1 MDIRAPR
8 TFQIKG
14 NTYPIKFPTTGQFI
28 DAERLKAQLSRG
40 EYYDMMRSTTV
51 SAGQA
56 LDQIDTLAYIT
67 TLIPDLA
74 KDSKVENLLD
84 LDVIEMNELVLAYKK
99 QIQPWIFE
107 IITIIKKSNESDVEE
122 SKKDIKHED
131 SKDNTLLDKE

>member
-14 NTYPIKFPTTGQFI
+14 NTYPVKFPTTGQFI

-40 EYYDMMRSTTV
+40 EYFEMMRSATV
-51 SAGQA
+51 SAAQA

-74 KDSKVENLLD
+74 KDSKVESLFD
-84 LDVIEMNELVLAYKK
+84 LDVLEMNELVLAYKK
-99 QIQPWIFE
+99 QIQPWIVE
-107 IITIIKKSNESDVEE
+107 IITIIKKSNEADVKESNEE
-122 SKKDIKHED
+122 IKHGD
-131 SKDNTLLDKE
+131 SNTTDIEK

>member
-14 NTYPIKFPTTGQFI
+14 NTYPVKFPTTGQFI

-40 EYYDMMRSTTV
+40 EYFEMMRSATV
-51 SAGQA
+51 SAAQA

-74 KDSKVENLLD
+74 KDSKVESLLD
-84 LDVIEMNELVLAYKK
+84 LDVIEMNELVSAYKK
-99 QIQPWIFE
+99 QIQPWIAE

-122 SKKDIKHED
+122 AKKEAKHED
-131 SKDNTLLDKE
+131 SNNTNDLDK